1 MAHAFKL
8 RISLCL
14 LPCLYCLS
22 LFSLFLNWRNVLNF
36 LHGPCLWVESITNLL
51 SVCVLSCFIV
61 SWLLSLLKLEECIK
75 LLSWLMPLSREYQ
88 LSAVLRYYPLLSS
101 LLKLEEC
108 IKLLSRPMPLSREY
122 YLFYCPYVYCPAL
135 LSPDYSLFLN
145 WKNVLNFFHGP
156 MPLSREYQLSAVRL
170 LLSLAPPLFLNWR
183 NVIKLLSWPVP
194 SNWEYYPINCY
205 LLLLP
210 SHFSLSS

>member
-1 MAHAFKL
+1 MYQTSFMAHAFEL
-8 RISLCL
+8 RVLPVLLSVCL
-14 LPCLYCLS
+14 LPC
-22 LFSLFLNWRNVLNF
+22 
-36 LHGPCLWVESITNLL
+36 
-51 SVCVLSCFIV
+51 FIV
-61 SWLLSLLKLEECIK
+61 SFF
-75 LLSWLMPLSREYQ
+75 
-88 LSAVLRYYPLLSS
+88 SS

-156 MPLSREYQLSAVRL
+156 MPLSREYQLSAARL

-194 SNWEYYPINCY
+194 SN
-205 LLLLP
+205 
-210 SHFSLSS
+210 